1 MEKTI
6 KALAIDDEPL
16 ALDVI
21 ARFCERLGNIS
32 SELYSDP
39 REGLEAALRQRPDI
53 VFLDIDMGDV
63 SGLDIAAKLPE
74 GCCVIFTTAYLDY
87 AAEGFNLDAVDYLHK
102 PFSYSRFETAVQR
115 ALRRAE
121 YNRSRDSQRVITLKQ
136 EYSNVNV
143 RLDEIHYVEAMEGYS
158 KIYRVENRC
167 VVTRVILKKLQT
179 LLPERDFLRIHRS
192 YIVPV
197 AKIKSYNRQEV
208 TLSGGLVLPVGRQ
221 YAGALIEAL
230 QR

>member
-167 VVTRVILKKLQT
+167 VVTRVILKKLQA
-179 LLPERDFLRIHRS
+179 LLPERDFVRIHRS

-208 TLSGGLVLPVGRQ
+208 TLAGGLSLPVGRQ

-230 QR
+230 QG

>member
-167 VVTRVILKKLQT
+167 VVTRVILKKLQA
-179 LLPERDFLRIHRS
+179 LLPERDFVRIHRS

-221 YAGALIEAL
+221 YAGALIEVL
-230 QR
+230 QG

>member
-167 VVTRVILKKLQT
+167 VVTRVILKKLQA
-179 LLPERDFLRIHRS
+179 LLPERDFVRIHRS
-192 YIVPV
+192 Y
-197 AKIKSYNRQEV
+197 
-208 TLSGGLVLPVGRQ
+208 
-221 YAGALIEAL
+221 
-230 QR
+230 